1 MEIIW
6 WSGLESRIR
15 CLTDRGVATTE
26 GCGSLEEWMD
36 GWTND
41 TEEIKKQSDRMGL
54 IEFWMC

>member
-6 WSGLESRIR
+6 WFGLESRIR

-36 GWTND
+36 G
-41 TEEIKKQSDRMGL
+41 
-54 IEFWMC
+54 